1 LLRLL
6 TNKVEQRGGR
16 VVKVGQYFPS
26 SKTCHACGWK
36 WEDMTLSDR
45 VFLCQNPACAYHHF
59 AQDRDYNAALNI
71 LCEALYVIGLIDHV
85 VGGTGSDEDGN
96 LAVDL
101 T

>member
-1 LLRLL
+1 
-6 TNKVEQRGGR
+6 
-16 VVKVGQYFPS
+16 
-26 SKTCHACGWK
+26 
-36 WEDMTLSDR
+36 
-45 VFLCQNPACAYHHF
+45 
-59 AQDRDYNAALNI
+59 